1 MELRKVLLK
10 FVNGTFSKYL
20 REIVLQKD
28 QWKTPFQ
35 KHPLQG
41 KAIMETTYSLIMKVL
56 LKFIDCGTVPRLAI
70 PHVTLP

>member
-10 FVNGTFSKYL
+10 FVDGTFSKYL
-20 REIVLQKD
+20 RESVLQKD

-41 KAIMETTYSLIMKVL
+41 KAIMETYSLIMKVL

-70 PHVTLP
+70 HHVTLP